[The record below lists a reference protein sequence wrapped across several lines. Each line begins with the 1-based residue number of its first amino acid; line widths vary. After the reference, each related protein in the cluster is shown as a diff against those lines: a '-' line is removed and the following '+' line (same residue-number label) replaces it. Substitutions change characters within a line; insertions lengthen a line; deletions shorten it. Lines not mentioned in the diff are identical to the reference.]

1 MATRVAISAVERAG
15 GDPESV
21 GGHTDIAE
29 TSLVIHLRP
38 DTVPHEK
45 LVARQVG
52 LMTTVQLI
60 MMWKNGLPQPFRT
73 AFGAMHE
80 DRRAR

>member
-1 MATRVAISAVERAG
+1 MLPRVREAFGVSTQVFAYTDPQAWLLEWRSAVERAG

-52 LMTTVQLI
+52 LMTTV
-60 MMWKNGLPQPFRT
+60 
-73 AFGAMHE
+73 
-80 DRRAR
+80 